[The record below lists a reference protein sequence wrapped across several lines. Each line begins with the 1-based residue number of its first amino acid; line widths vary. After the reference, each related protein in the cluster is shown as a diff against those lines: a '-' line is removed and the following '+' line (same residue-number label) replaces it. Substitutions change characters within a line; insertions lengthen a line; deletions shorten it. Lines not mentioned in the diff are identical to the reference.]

1 MVVTGVQ
8 DYIAAGQFRGGEQ
21 LIDPQAVTRAG
32 TLLVTLEPLYKGGLD
47 GVTPG
52 SSCIANAYSD
62 NHDII
67 AAKDTGA
74 LRGFALHVVD
84 ALALVHALIL
94 RLQAL
99 ILPFQNLVFS
109 GH

>member
-1 MVVTGVQ
+1 MVVTNVQ

-21 LIDPQAVTRAG
+21 LVEAQQVVKPG
-32 TLLVTLEPLYKGGLD
+32 TLLVFLEPLFKGGLD

-52 SSCIANAYSD
+52 SSCIANAYSS
-62 NHDII
+62 NHDTIV
-67 AAKDTGA
+67 AKDTGPLKA
-74 LRGFALHVVD
+74 FALHAVD
-84 ALALVHALIL
+84 ALGLVHALIL

-99 ILPFQNLVFS
+99 ILPFQTLVFG

>member
-1 MVVTGVQ
+1 
-8 DYIAAGQFRGGEQ
+8 
-21 LIDPQAVTRAG
+21 
-32 TLLVTLEPLYKGGLD
+32 VTLEPLYTGGLE

-62 NHDII
+62 NHDTIV
-67 AAKDTGA
+67 AKDTGV
-74 LRGFALHVVD
+74 LRAFALHVVD